1 MALLKI
7 QVPLLERLVLVE
19 ERLPLHRVLTVAR
32 LGTGELILHATEVH
46 LGPVVG
52 LLQTRLALLD
62 RFVLLEQG
70 LPVHRPLQLGILQVV
85 ELLLFGLELLLDQLQ
100 FPGVLGKLPAHVILQ
115 RLEVRDELL
124 VLLQDVGER
133 LRLGCLG
140 AHQAA
145 LRPCCM

>member
-1 MALLKI
+1 MALL
-7 QVPLLERLVLVE
+7 Q
-19 ERLPLHRVLTVAR
+19 
-32 LGTGELILHATEVH
+32 
-46 LGPVVG
+46 
-52 LLQTRLALLD
+52 

-85 ELLLFGLELLLDQLQ
+85 ELPLLGLELLLDQLQ
-100 FPGVLGKLPAHVILQ
+100 LPGRLTELRAHVILQ

-133 LRLGCLG
+133 LRLGGLRG
-140 AHQAA
+140 HQAA